1 MDKKLEV
8 LYDLCEVISRELD
21 ECSEKIR
28 QAGGKLS
35 AGDVDYL
42 DKLTHAL
49 KSIKTTVAMM
59 EAEGEDGYS
68 NRGCSSRRYMP
79 WYGGMSYEGGMGGS
93 SNRGNSYDRGSSYA
107 RGRNNNPMGR
117 NQYSREG
124 GYSYAED
131 MEATKD
137 EIRELSQK
145 MPEEHRRKIE
155 RALDELR

>member
-21 ECSEKIR
+21 ECNEKIR

-59 EAEGEDGYS
+59 EADDEGGNSY
-68 NRGCSSRRYMP
+68 RGGNSRRYMP
-79 WYGGMSYEGGMGGS
+79 WYGGMSYEGNMGS
-93 SNRGNSYDRGSSYA
+93 SYNRGSSYA
-107 RGRNNNPMGR
+107 RGRNNNPTGR

-131 MEATKD
+131 MEETKE

>member
-8 LYDLCEVISRELD
+8 LYDLCEVISRELE
-21 ECSEKIR
+21 ECNEKIR

-42 DKLTHAL
+42 DKLTHSM
-49 KSIKTTVAMM
+49 KSIKTTIAMM
-59 EAEGEDGYS
+59 ESENEGGYS
-68 NRGCSSRRYMP
+68 NRYMP
-79 WYGGMSYEGGMGGS
+79 WYGMSYESDRMSGNSM
-93 SNRGNSYDRGSSYA
+93 NRGSRSYA

-131 MEATKD
+131 MEETKE

>member
-1 MDKKLEV
+1 MEKKLEV
-8 LYDLCEVISRELD
+8 LYDLCDVISRELD

-42 DKLTHAL
+42 DKLTHSL
-49 KSIKTTVAMM
+49 KSIKTTIAMM
-59 EAEGEDGYS
+59 EAGEEDEGGYS
-68 NRGCSSRRYMP
+68 GRYMP
-79 WYGGMSYEGGMGGS
+79 WHTYDNGSMNNSRRGG
-93 SNRGNSYDRGSSYA
+93 RSYA
-107 RGRNNNPMGR
+107 RGNRGRMNNNPTGR

-137 EIRELSQK
+137 EMRELAQK